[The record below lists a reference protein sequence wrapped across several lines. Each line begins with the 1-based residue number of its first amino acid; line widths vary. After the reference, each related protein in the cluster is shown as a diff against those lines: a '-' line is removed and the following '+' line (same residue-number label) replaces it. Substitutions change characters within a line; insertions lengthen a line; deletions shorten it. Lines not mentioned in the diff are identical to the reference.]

1 MQPED
6 LGENRNEFSEL
17 WFLSQFFTPISPPSF
32 RQLHTHMPEF
42 EPYVTTTNL
51 KPEAKREE

>member
-1 MQPED
+1 MILESI
-6 LGENRNEFSEL
+6 LHSNFR
-17 WFLSQFFTPISPPSF
+17 TPSF
-32 RQLHTHMPEF
+32 RHLHTHMPEF